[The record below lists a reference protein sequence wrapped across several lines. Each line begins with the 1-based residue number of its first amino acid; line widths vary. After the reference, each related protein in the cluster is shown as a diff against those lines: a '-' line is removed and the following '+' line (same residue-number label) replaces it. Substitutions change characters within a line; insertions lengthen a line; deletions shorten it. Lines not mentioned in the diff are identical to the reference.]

1 MVNYIKNETE
11 KHRIVLFYALICA
24 IILVSIL
31 YMYFISA
38 IMMQT
43 VNRDFNLQGLQT
55 AKREYQ
61 ELEQN
66 YLSLLSK
73 FNLNYAYSLGFVGE
87 NSLDFVSRQSQVAQ
101 NSGHAQKIIR

>member
-11 KHRIVLFYALICA
+11 KHQVALFYALVCA
-24 IILVSIL
+24 IILVGIL

-38 IMMQT
+38 IMAQT
-43 VNRDFNLQGLQT
+43 INRDANLQSFQS

-66 YLSLLSK
+66 YLVILSK

-87 NSLDFVSRQSQVAQ
+87 NSVNFVSRQNQVAQ
-101 NSGHAQKIIR
+101 NSGNVQTIIR